1 MFDMRQSGQLRAFR
15 QRRDTRLALVI
26 SDSLREG
33 RTLMPILV
41 TRALKVAGIFG
52 TVSGVTALASS
63 SIEAM
68 LAVVCILALAMASVV
83 TWNFLK
89 DIGQ

>member
-1 MFDMRQSGQLRAFR
+1 MP
-15 QRRDTRLALVI
+15 DTLP
-26 SDSLREG
+26 SLRW
-33 RTLMPILV
+33 L
-41 TRALKVAGIFG
+41 RALKVAGIFG